1 MSTLLANLNPAL
13 GSLLS
18 FLLGL
23 VPLIALH
30 EAGHML
36 VAKKVGV
43 WVREFGIGLPPRI
56 VTLFH
61 WNETA
66 FTLNWIPLGGFARME
81 GEDEILASEEQ
92 KAREAR
98 RRATLPPEEQ
108 AKLAA
113 EDEERHKH
121 SLYAQPPARRILIY
135 LGGPLMNLFLGWVLA
150 VALFLSGTPV
160 IDRGVVYVEMVSPDS
175 PAEAAGIEA
184 GDLVLKAG
192 GEAVSDVE
200 QFIEIIH
207 AHAGEPL
214 PLEIRRGEESFVVTP
229 TLRLEAPKG
238 QGILGVAIS
247 EMPLE
252 SHVERAPLGQ
262 AIVMGSR
269 YFWGLSVG
277 ILLLPVHLVRGLL
290 PASAARPIS
299 IINISRITYQSV
311 QASVNAGALY
321 PILSLLVMLNVS
333 LGLFN
338 LLPIPALDGGRIL
351 LTLVEMIGRK
361 PLTPRQQERVHQV
374 AMLFLL
380 LFFLGTLVLDIL
392 YPVNLPSAP

>member
-1 MSTLLANLNPAL
+1 MSTLLAHLNPAL
-13 GSLLS
+13 GALLS

-36 VAKKVGV
+36 IAKKVGV

-56 VTLFH
+56 TTLFH

-81 GEDEILASEEQ
+81 GEEEILADEQ
-92 KAREAR
+92 TKEKEAR

-108 AKLAA
+108 ARLAA
-113 EDEERHKH
+113 EDEERRKH
-121 SLYAQPPARRILIY
+121 SLYAQPPAKRILIY
-135 LGGPLMNLFLGWVLA
+135 LGGPMMNLLLGWLLA
-150 VALFLSGTPV
+150 ILLFASGTPV
-160 IDRGVVYVEMVSPDS
+160 IDKGVVYVEMVSPGS
-175 PAEAAGIEA
+175 PAEAVGLQA
-184 GDLVLKAG
+184 GDLILEAAG
-192 GEAVSDVE
+192 EPLESVEAC
-200 QFIEIIH
+200 IEVIH
-207 AHAGEPL
+207 RHAGEPL
-214 PLEIRRGEESFVVTP
+214 PLEIQRGETTFVVTP
-229 TLRLEAPKG
+229 TLRTEAPKG

-247 EMPLE
+247 EMPLA
-252 SHVERAPLGQ
+252 SHIERMPLGQ
-262 AIVMGSR
+262 AIVTGSR
-269 YFWGLSVG
+269 YFGGLVVG
-277 ILLLPVHLVRGLL
+277 LMMLPVNLVRGLF

-299 IINISRITYQSV
+299 VINISRITYQSV
-311 QASVNAGALY
+311 QASVDVGALY

-351 LTLVEMIGRK
+351 LTLVEMVSRK

-374 AMLFLL
+374 AMFFLL
-380 LFFLGTLVLDIL
+380 LFFLGTLVLDLL
-392 YPVNLPSAP
+392 YPVNLPGAP